1 MGIAWNFRTQKLSS
15 LLFSQP
21 LSQKGLEFVWNFGW
35 YCNNKNKYYGKVVS
49 PTSVWMR
56 MRSWEIGRFLV
67 SNKQTKQNTNNLGAF
82 CFQRRRRKKI
92 KRRRKG
98 RERKRK
104 LFPSLSFQF
113 NFSLVSLPGSFYFGT
128 VQTSPS
134 SGSSLYAR
142 DYQEFF
148 FFSSFLVSLFSGF
161 FLLLFNHLDLQQ
173 IHPLHR
179 LISHPVMQFWGDLL
193 YLSYFLVHFQIFLT
207 IETFTQVFN
216 QVLNIILWSHLG
228 HLNSASHDADS
239 IQHKPSFASWRFQR
253 ETAQEKKSSHF
264 STSRDKLTEK
274 GKTSHAWLWPALP
287 QLKVDEMRP

>member
-67 SNKQTKQNTNNLGAF
+67 RNKQTKQNTNNLGAF

-148 FFSSFLVSLFSGF
+148 FFF
-161 FLLLFNHLDLQQ
+161 FLPCIPFLRLLF
-173 IHPLHR
+173 
-179 LISHPVMQFWGDLL
+179 
-193 YLSYFLVHFQIFLT
+193 
-207 IETFTQVFN
+207 
-216 QVLNIILWSHLG
+216 
-228 HLNSASHDADS
+228 
-239 IQHKPSFASWRFQR
+239 
-253 ETAQEKKSSHF
+253 
-264 STSRDKLTEK
+264 TSL
-274 GKTSHAWLWPALP
+274 
-287 QLKVDEMRP
+287 